1 MKAKKLSGHL
11 FPLMLATSLLTACG
25 ENEKPADRRPE
36 ETKVKVQ
43 TVTVASK
50 DVDQSGT
57 FTATIEAEITNN
69 IAPQTPA
76 RIKKV
81 YAGVGDRVKAGQQLA
96 EMDAV
101 NLNQIKLQ
109 LENDKTEF
117 ERVDELYKVGGI
129 SKSTWDMRKMAYEIS
144 KSSCENLMEN
154 TLLTSPISGVVTKR
168 FYDDGD
174 MYNGGTP
181 ICVVEKLQPVKL
193 MVNISEMLYTKVR
206 KNMEV
211 EVRLDV
217 FGDETFTGVITVIHP
232 SVDPS
237 TRTFPVEVHIKN
249 TDCKILPGMFA
260 RVTFRYG
267 QERRVLVPDRAVM
280 KQSGSADRFVYTC
293 NDGVAS
299 YRRVVLGQ
307 LIGNEYE
314 VISGLQSGETVAV
327 TSLNRLNDGV
337 GIEIAN
343 RE

>member
-1 MKAKKLSGHL
+1 MNAKKISGILPLIIMCLLS
-11 FPLMLATSLLTACG
+11 ACS
-25 ENEKPADRRPE
+25 ENGKPVEKE
-36 ETKVKVQ
+36 EDTKVKVQ
-43 TVTVASK
+43 VVNVTSK
-50 DVDQSGT
+50 DVDQLGT
-57 FTATIEAEITNN
+57 FTGTIEAEITNN

-81 YAGVGDRVKAGQQLA
+81 YVGVGERVRAGQQLA

-154 TLLTSPISGVVTKR
+154 TILTSPISGVVTKR

-181 ICVVEKLQPVKL
+181 ICVVERLQPVKL

-217 FGDETFTGVITVIHP
+217 FGDETFIGVVTTVHP

-237 TRTFPVEVHIKN
+237 TRTFPVEIHIKN
-249 TDCKILPGMFA
+249 TDGKILPGMFA
-260 RVTFRYG
+260 RATFRYG
-267 QERRVLVPDRAVM
+267 QEHRVLVPDRAVM

-293 NDGVAS
+293 KDGVAS
-299 YRRVVLGQ
+299 YRKIVLGQ
-307 LIGNEYE
+307 LIGDEYE

-327 TSLNRLNDGV
+327 TSLNRLNDGA
-337 GIEIAN
+337 GIEITN
-343 RE
+343 R